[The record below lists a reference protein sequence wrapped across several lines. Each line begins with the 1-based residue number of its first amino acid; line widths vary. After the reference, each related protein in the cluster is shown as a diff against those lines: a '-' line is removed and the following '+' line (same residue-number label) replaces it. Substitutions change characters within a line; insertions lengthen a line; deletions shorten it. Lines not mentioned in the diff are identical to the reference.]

1 MSKIG
6 RIPVKIPSD
15 AKFEIN
21 GASIK
26 VSGSKG
32 EFNFVLPRD
41 LRIEQT
47 EDTLL
52 VTRKND
58 NKETKSL
65 HGLWRVLLFNAFQGV
80 TTGWER
86 KMDFKGVGFKAEVQD
101 DSQTGGNKLVLA
113 LGFSH
118 PVEIVAPTG
127 ITFNVTKNVI
137 TVSGMD
143 KQIVGQVAAN
153 IRALKPVEPYK
164 GKGIKYIDEI
174 PRRKLGKQAK
184 AASAS

>member
-6 RIPVKIPSD
+6 RIPVQVPVGANIEISGPIVK
-15 AKFEIN
+15 IN
-21 GASIK
+21 GP
-26 VSGSKG
+26 KG
-32 EFNFVLPRD
+32 EFSFELPRNIK
-41 LRIEQT
+41 LEKN
-47 EDTLL
+47 EDILL
-52 VTRKND
+52 VKRTND
-58 NKETKSL
+58 AKETKSL

-86 KMDFKGVGFKAEVQD
+86 KMDFKGVGFKAEVQGD
-101 DSQTGGNKLVLA
+101 KLVLG

-118 PVEIVAPTG
+118 PVEVIAPEG

-137 TVSGMD
+137 TVSGTD

-184 AASAS
+184 AASSS

>member
-6 RIPVKIPSD
+6 RIPVQVPEG
-15 AKFEIN
+15 AKFEMN

-26 VSGSKG
+26 ITGPKG
-32 EFNFVLPRD
+32 EFNFELPRD
-41 LRIEQT
+41 IKIEQT
-47 EDTLL
+47 ENTLL

-58 NKETKSL
+58 TKENKSL

-80 TTGWER
+80 TAGWER
-86 KMDFKGVGFKAEVQD
+86 KMDFKGVGFKAEVQGD
-101 DSQTGGNKLVLA
+101 KMILG

-118 PVEIVAPTG
+118 PVEVVAPEG
-127 ITFNVTKNVI
+127 ISFNVTKNVI